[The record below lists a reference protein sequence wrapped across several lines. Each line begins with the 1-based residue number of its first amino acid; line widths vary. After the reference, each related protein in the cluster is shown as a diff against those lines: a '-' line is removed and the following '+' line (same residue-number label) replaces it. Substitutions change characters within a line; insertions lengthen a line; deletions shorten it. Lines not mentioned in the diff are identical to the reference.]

1 MQPDIELSKYFQ
13 ESALLKAEQE
23 GINKRQKKDLN
34 NIALGF
40 GSYQEMRSGIYE
52 TKSEEFKRLKKNYIK
67 GFLLLTE
74 YFETL
79 WD

>member
-1 MQPDIELSKYFQ
+1 MNPDIELSKYFQ

-23 GINKRQKKDLN
+23 GITAKQKKDLN
-34 NIALGF
+34 KIALGF
-40 GSYQEMRSGIYE
+40 GSYQEMRSGVYKI
-52 TKSEEFKRLKKNYIK
+52 KSEEFMKLKKNYTV

-74 YFETL
+74 YFEKL